1 MTVQEYLIDYGYE
14 NNAVE
19 IVTYNGDGYNRL
31 CINFDYITCRH
42 SLDNIPKDLREREVL
57 SVNFF
62 DDGYLLIEV

>member
-1 MTVQEYLIDYGYE
+1 MTVREYLIDHGYE

-19 IVTYNGDGYNRL
+19 IITYNGDGYNRL
-31 CINFDYITCRH
+31 CINFNYITHRH